1 MAYTIITC
9 SGISNTGKL
18 TTRTATLLTQ
28 RCAGEIDCCI
38 PATQERGG
46 IDEALRDAEE
56 ILVLDGCSDCCALK
70 KIQHSER
77 RPDHHIIAT
86 ECGIVKNGMEE
97 PHFKEIEDLT
107 AVLLNRIR
115 SKRG

>member
-18 TTRTATLLTQ
+18 TTRTAVLLQQ
-28 RCAGEIDCCI
+28 RCIGEIDCCI
-38 PATQERGG
+38 PVTQEKEA
-46 IDEALRDAEE
+46 INEALRHAEE
-56 ILVLDGCSDCCALK
+56 LLILDGCSDCCALK
-70 KIQHSER
+70 KIGHLGR

-86 ECGIVKNGMEE
+86 ECGIIKNGMEE
-97 PHFKEIEDLT
+97 PQFSEIEELT
-107 AVLLNRIR
+107 KVILKTLR

>member
-18 TTRTATLLTQ
+18 TTRTAALLTQ
-28 RCAGEIDCCI
+28 RCAGEIDCYI
-38 PATQERGG
+38 PATREREA

-56 ILVLDGCSDCCALK
+56 TLVLDGCSDCCALK
-70 KIQHSER
+70 KNQHSGR

-86 ECGIVKNGMEE
+86 EYGIVKNGMEE
-97 PHFKEIEDLT
+97 PQFKEIEDLT

>member
-18 TTRTATLLTQ
+18 TTRTAAHLQ
-28 RCAGEIDCCI
+28 CRCAIEIDCCI
-38 PATQERGG
+38 PATREREA
-46 IDEALRDAEE
+46 INEALRHAEE
-56 ILVLDGCSDCCALK
+56 LLILDGCSDCCACK
-70 KIQHSER
+70 KILHLGG

-86 ECGIVKNGMEE
+86 ECGIIKNEMEE
-97 PHFKEIEDLT
+97 PQFSEIEELT
-107 AVLLNRIR
+107 AAILKTLQ

>member
-18 TTRTATLLTQ
+18 TTRTAAHLQ
-28 RCAGEIDCCI
+28 CRCASEIDCCI
-38 PATQERGG
+38 PATREK
-46 IDEALRDAEE
+46 EAINEAIQHAEDLL
-56 ILVLDGCSDCCALK
+56 IVDGCSDCCALK
-70 KIQHSER
+70 KIQHFGR

-86 ECGIVKNGMEE
+86 EYGVVKNGMEE
-97 PHFKEIEDLT
+97 PQFSEIEELT
-107 AVLLNRIR
+107 AAILKTVR

>member
-18 TTRTATLLTQ
+18 TTRCAMNLH
-28 RCAGEIDCCI
+28 RICAGEIDCCI
-38 PATQERGG
+38 PATREREA

-56 ILVLDGCSDCCALK
+56 LLIIDGCSDCCALK
-70 KIQHSER
+70 KIQHSGR
-77 RPDHHIIAT
+77 HPDHHIIAT

-97 PHFKEIEDLT
+97 PHFSEIEELT